1 MIYYSISSPLLI
13 LYKSMNNREKERRAS
28 DRRIEDRRKQNLPVE
43 VDRRSS
49 GDRRDNLDRRLG
61 PERRAS

>member
-1 MIYYSISSPLLI
+1 MIYYSISYPLLN
-13 LYKSMNNREKERRAS
+13 LKESMNNREKERRAS

-61 PERRAS
+61 SERRIS

>member
-1 MIYYSISSPLLI
+1 MIYYSISCRLLI
-13 LYKSMNNREKERRAS
+13 LKKTMNNREKERRAS